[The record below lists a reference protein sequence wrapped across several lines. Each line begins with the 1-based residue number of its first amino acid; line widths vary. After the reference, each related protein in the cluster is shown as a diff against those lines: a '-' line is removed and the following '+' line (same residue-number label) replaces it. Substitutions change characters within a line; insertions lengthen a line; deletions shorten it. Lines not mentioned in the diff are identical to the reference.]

1 MPLELKDMFALLIPL
16 VLSLAPQ
23 LAGMIFGSKG
33 ADATTKVA
41 AVIQSV
47 VGTVAD
53 LSAPGGVAAAVAH
66 IQANPQAASDLSAK
80 LADLQLQMQKEQDDA
95 AEALRQNALDDLK
108 ARLADTSSAR
118 DMATELAKAHSGL
131 AYGGVV
137 VSIVIVA
144 AFGATTYAVLTSHL
158 SAMDGQFGSVLVGT
172 LAAMATQVAN
182 YWLGSSQGSN
192 AKNALLANAQNN
204 LAASVPANVMKSAT
218 RN

>member
-1 MPLELKDMFALLIPL
+1 MFALLIPL

-23 LAGMIFGSKG
+23 LAGLIFGSKG

-41 AVIQSV
+41 AVVQTV
-47 VGTVAD
+47 VGAAAD

-66 IQANPQAASDLSAK
+66 IQSNAQASADLSAK
-80 LADLQLQMQKEQDDA
+80 LADLQVQMQKEQDA
-95 AEALRQNALDDLK
+95 ASEALRQDALEELK
-108 ARLADTSSAR
+108 TRLADTGSAR

-144 AFGATTYAVLTSHL
+144 AFGATTYAVLTTHL
-158 SAMDGQFGSVLVGT
+158 SATDGQFGSILVGT

-204 LAASVPANVMKSAT
+204 LATSVPSSMLKAPGKG
-218 RN
+218 

>member
-1 MPLELKDMFALLIPL
+1 MFALLIPL

-41 AVIQSV
+41 AVVQTV

-66 IQANPQAASDLSAK
+66 IQANPQASSDLAAK
-80 LADLQLQMQKEQDDA
+80 LADLQLQMQKEQDEA
-95 AEALRQNALDDLK
+95 AEALRQDALDELK
-108 ARLADTSSAR
+108 ARLADTGSAR

-131 AYGGVV
+131 AYGGVI

-158 SAMDGQFGSVLVGT
+158 SATDGQFGSVLVGT

-192 AKNALLANAQNN
+192 AKNTLLANAQNN
-204 LAASVPANVMKSAT
+204 LAASVPASLMKSASKI
-218 RN
+218 